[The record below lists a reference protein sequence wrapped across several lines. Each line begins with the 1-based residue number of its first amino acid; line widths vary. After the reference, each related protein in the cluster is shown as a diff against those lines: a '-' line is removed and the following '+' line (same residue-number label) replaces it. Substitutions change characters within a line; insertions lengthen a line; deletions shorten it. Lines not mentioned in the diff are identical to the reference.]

1 MANEKVPMIE
11 LHCKNG
17 KCGRA
22 FVVELG
28 SLFEN
33 NGRADYPYCSEYN
46 YYDHDGP
53 KKTLLK

>member
-1 MANEKVPMIE
+1 MADEELPMTE

-17 KCGRA
+17 KCGRS

-33 NGRADYPYCSEYN
+33 NGRADCPHCFEYY
-46 YYDHDGP
+46 YYDDL
-53 KKTLLK
+53 KKGTLLK